1 MAVFDS
7 AYQGFASGDLD
18 EDAYSLRLFAQNYD
32 RIMLCQSFAKN
43 FGLYGERAGA
53 LSILTDSKE
62 EKAIVMSRLKQIA
75 RNLYS
80 NPPLYGARIVDTI
93 LSDPK
98 LEAMWHDELKVMSK
112 RIMDMRK
119 GLVDNLK
126 SAGSQHD
133 WSHVTNQI
141 GMFAYTGVNEDM
153 TKALTNDHH
162 IYLTKDGR
170 ISVAGLNT
178 GNLEQVAHAFH
189 AVTKNSSF

>member
-1 MAVFDS
+1 
-7 AYQGFASGDLD
+7 
-18 EDAYSLRLFAQNYD
+18 
-32 RIMLCQSFAKN
+32 MLCQSFAKN
-43 FGLYGERAGA
+43 FGLYGERAGC
-53 LSILTDSKE
+53 LSILTDSKD
-62 EKAIVMSRLKQIA
+62 EKNVVMSRLKQMQ
-75 RNLYS
+75 RNLVS
-80 NPPLYGARIVDTI
+80 NPPLYGARIVNTV

-98 LEAMWHDELKVMSK
+98 LEGMWHDELKVMSK

-141 GMFAYTGVNEDM
+141 GMFAFTGLTEDM
-153 TKALTNDHH
+153 TASLVKDHH

-178 GNLEQVAHAFH
+178 SNLEQVAHAFH
-189 AVTKNSSF
+189 AVTKDSKF